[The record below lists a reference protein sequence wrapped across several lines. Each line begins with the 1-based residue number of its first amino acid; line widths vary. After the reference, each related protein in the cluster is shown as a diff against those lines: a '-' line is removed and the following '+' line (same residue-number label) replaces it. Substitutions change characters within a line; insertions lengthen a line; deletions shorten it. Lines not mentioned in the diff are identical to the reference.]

1 MRRLRLDLE
10 YEGTRYHGWQIQPN
24 ALTVQAC
31 VERALRTVLNESC
44 RVVGA
49 GRTDAGVHA
58 LGQVAHFETT
68 RAIAAPALQR
78 ALNSL
83 LPADIA
89 VREVREVPETFHA
102 RKSAVRKRY
111 VYWIWNDPRK
121 SALWERFCWHV
132 PVPLDLPAMSAAA
145 SHLAGRHDFSSF
157 QASGCESRDNPVREI
172 DLLRVE
178 PLQGPF
184 VRIAVEAASFLRHMV
199 RNLVGTLVEVG
210 LGRTGAD
217 EVRSILD
224 ARDRRRAG
232 RTAPGRGLFLEW
244 VCYERSLQ
252 DRPGGS
258 DEALFPGIA
267 RPGPEP
273 ERPSGVRLGGVR

>member
-10 YEGTRYHGWQIQPN
+10 YEGTRYHGWQVQPN
-24 ALTVQAC
+24 ALTVQEC
-31 VERALRTVLNESC
+31 VERTLRTVLNESC

-68 RAIAAPALQR
+68 RTIAAPALQR

-89 VREVREVPETFHA
+89 VREVREVPESFHA

-121 SALWERFCWHV
+121 CALWERFCWHV
-132 PVPLDLPAMSAAA
+132 PVPLDLSAMGAAA
-145 SHLAGRHDFSSF
+145 SHLTGRHDFSSF
-157 QASGCESRDNPVREI
+157 QASGCESRDNPVREV

-178 PLQGPF
+178 SPPGPF
-184 VRIAVEAASFLRHMV
+184 VRITVEAASFLRHMV

-210 LGRTGAD
+210 LGRIGAD
-217 EVRSILD
+217 DVRSILE

-244 VCYERSLQ
+244 VCYRGSLQ
-252 DRPGGS
+252 DRPCKS
-258 DEALFPGIA
+258 DEVLFRKIG
-267 RPGPEP
+267 GVEPEP
-273 ERPSGVRLGGVR
+273 EQRGVR

>member
-10 YEGTRYHGWQIQPN
+10 YEGTRYHGWQVQPN
-24 ALTVQAC
+24 ASTVQEC
-31 VERALRTVLNESC
+31 VERALGAVLNEPC

-68 RAIAAPALQR
+68 RAIPASALLR

-89 VREVREVPETFHA
+89 VREVREVPDSFHA

-121 SALWERFCWHV
+121 SALWDRFCWHV
-132 PVPLDLPAMSAAA
+132 PVSLDPAAMGEAAA
-145 SHLAGRHDFSSF
+145 HLAGRHDFSSF
-157 QASGCESRDNPVREI
+157 QASDCKSRDNPVRVIELI
-172 DLLRVE
+172 RVE
-178 PLQGPF
+178 PMEGSFL
-184 VRIAVEAASFLRHMV
+184 RIAVEASSFLRHMV

-210 LGRTGAD
+210 SGKIGAD
-217 EVRSILD
+217 DVRFILE

-244 VCYERSLQ
+244 VRYEGFLQ
-252 DRPGGS
+252 DRPDGS
-258 DEALFPGIA
+258 GEMLFRRIGKTGSELPGA
-267 RPGPEP
+267 FPFR
-273 ERPSGVRLGGVR
+273 

>member
-24 ALTVQAC
+24 APTIQEC
-31 VERALRTVLNESC
+31 VERALRIVLNEPC

-58 LGQVAHFETT
+58 LGQVAHFETD
-68 RAIAAPALQR
+68 RPIPASALLR

-111 VYWIWNDPRK
+111 VYWILNDPRR
-121 SALWERFCWHV
+121 SALWDRFCWHV
-132 PVPLDLPAMSAAA
+132 PAPVDLSAMKAAA
-145 SHLAGRHDFSSF
+145 AFLTGRHDFSSF
-157 QASGCESRDNPVREI
+157 RASGCESGDNPVREI
-172 DLLRVE
+172 ELLRVE
-178 PLQGPF
+178 PMEGSF
-184 VRIAVEAASFLRHMV
+184 VRISVEAASFLRHMV
-199 RNLVGTLVEVG
+199 RNMVGTLVEVG
-210 LGRTGAD
+210 LGRIGVND
-217 EVRSILD
+217 VPGILE
-224 ARDRRRAG
+224 ARDRRRGG

-244 VCYERSLQ
+244 VCYERTLQ
-252 DRPGGS
+252 DRPEES
-258 DEALFPGIA
+258 SVALFGGTGGVGGR
-267 RPGPEP
+267 RPGFLHG
-273 ERPSGVRLGGVR
+273 R